1 MLLGFVLREGRRILL
16 LVYMIRVLVG
26 MVSVGF
32 WEIVVFK
39 EGGNFFFSVKRLGGY
54 FLMIRKIFVVF
65 KILR

>member
-16 LVYMIRVLVG
+16 LVYMIRVLVV

-39 EGGNFFFSVKRLGGY
+39 EGGNFFSVKRLGGY